1 MTKKLVA
8 YFSVGGV
15 TKNVAE
21 QVAKQVGANLYEIRP
36 MNPYSK
42 RDLDYLDPMSRSTME
57 AAKPKARPALAD
69 RDARVED
76 YDVVYVGFPIWWGL
90 APKLIN
96 RFLEAYDFRGKT
108 VVPFATSSGSG
119 IGDVSKYIA
128 PSAPG
133 ATVTEGQ
140 LLNGETVKIADPA
153 EKTFYDFSVKDGEG
167 KDVPMANFKGKVVI
181 VVNTAT
187 RCGFTP
193 HYKPLEEM
201 YAKYHADGL
210 EILDIPCN
218 QFGAQAPG
226 TDAEIH
232 EFCVLNYKTEFPQ
245 MKKSDVNGENE
256 LPLYTFL
263 KSKKGFEGFPK
274 GQFSDGM
281 DKMLSKADPDYAKKT
296 DIKWNFTK
304 FVVNRDGEVVK
315 RFEPTANM
323 ADVEKFVKELL

>member
-1 MTKKLVA
+1 
-8 YFSVGGV
+8 
-15 TKNVAE
+15 
-21 QVAKQVGANLYEIRP
+21 
-36 MNPYSK
+36 
-42 RDLDYLDPMSRSTME
+42 ME
-57 AAKPKARPALAD
+57 AANPNSRPALAD

-96 RFLEAYDFRGKT
+96 SFLEAYDFRGKT

-128 PSAPG
+128 PS
-133 ATVTEGQ
+133 
-140 LLNGETVKIADPA
+140 
-153 EKTFYDFSVKDGEG
+153 
-167 KDVPMANFKGKVVI
+167 
-181 VVNTAT
+181 
-187 RCGFTP
+187 
-193 HYKPLEEM
+193 
-201 YAKYHADGL
+201 
-210 EILDIPCN
+210 
-218 QFGAQAPG
+218 APG

-304 FVVNRDGEVVK
+304 FVINRDGEVVK

>member
-1 MTKKLVA
+1 
-8 YFSVGGV
+8 
-15 TKNVAE
+15 
-21 QVAKQVGANLYEIRP
+21 

-57 AAKPKARPALAD
+57 AANPNSRPALAD

-96 RFLEAYDFRGKT
+96 SFLEAYDFRGKT

-245 MKKSDVNGENE
+245 MKKSTSTARTSC
-256 LPLYTFL
+256 PSIPSSRA
-263 KSKKGFEGFPK
+263 KRASKG
-274 GQFSDGM
+274 SR
-281 DKMLSKADPDYAKKT
+281 KASS
-296 DIKWNFTK
+296 
-304 FVVNRDGEVVK
+304 
-315 RFEPTANM
+315 PTAWTKCSRKPTPTTRRRPISSGTLRNSSLI
-323 ADVEKFVKELL
+323 ATARSLSA